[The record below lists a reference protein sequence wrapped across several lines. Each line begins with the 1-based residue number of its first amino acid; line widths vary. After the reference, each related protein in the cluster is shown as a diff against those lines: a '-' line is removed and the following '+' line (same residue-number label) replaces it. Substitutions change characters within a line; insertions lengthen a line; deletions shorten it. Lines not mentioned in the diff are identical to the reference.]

1 MSGWLLPIYQIT
13 IKNTPS
19 LPSILSLRTYSYD
32 LNDFMSFL
40 DEMNPLEQCSKPCLF
55 DNANRELW
63 LRGGSIN
70 DLLDGPWKVTGLPRG
85 GIESHE
91 LGSVHGWGRKLHVIT
106 STAGRV
112 IMWSPQHGKPR
123 SFPPQGGLLGWP
135 RKWGSMVDFAHRF
148 QIRERSQGSS
158 EVGIGVNVS
167 KVGWCLFSTD
177 HKSLGPSPQSPSPPK
192 IATCTFEL

>member
-1 MSGWLLPIYQIT
+1 MIWMISCHSLMRWTHLSSVQNPACLIMQIGSCDCEGQYQRPT
-13 IKNTPS
+13 RP
-19 LPSILSLRTYSYD
+19 
-32 LNDFMSFL
+32 
-40 DEMNPLEQCSKPCLF
+40 
-55 DNANRELW
+55 
-63 LRGGSIN
+63 
-70 DLLDGPWKVTGLPRG
+70 GLPRG

-192 IATCTFEL
+192 IATCRFEL